1 MIWRLTRDLSKAS
14 IMELMKKKPALE
26 DYTRPKFICPIC
38 NKNCGNAGLLAMHM
52 KSPGRPYRE
61 IHRKYELNKKWNAQ
75 YVIQVDTKKDPA
87 ESVVMLMI

>member
-1 MIWRLTRDLSKAS
+1 MSSDPSKCPFCDMGQARRIMIWRLTRDLSKAS

-61 IHRKYELNKKWNAQ
+61 IHRKYELNKK
-75 YVIQVDTKKDPA
+75 
-87 ESVVMLMI
+87 